1 MDEPMDESVLVQNCT
16 SEMQRSAVSC
26 GDADKSSNISDV
38 LDQEDQ
44 TETPDD
50 EFVKSKQ
57 KKHTRKLMIFD
68 SDEDESRPIQEENPG
83 AIIES
88 SLDGGSDST
97 NSNTIKK
104 MKKILKRPL
113 QDLDSSDDENAKSSS
128 AAHGFDKR
136 DVLQS
141 ESDETS
147 QGIYLIIVLL
157 LSTFCYIF
165 CLFRHI

>member
-1 MDEPMDESVLVQNCT
+1 MDEPMDESALVQNCT
-16 SEMQRSAVSC
+16 SEMQPSAVPC
-26 GDADKSSNISDV
+26 GDADKSSNVSNV

-57 KKHTRKLMIFD
+57 KKHSRKLMIFD
-68 SDEDESRPIQEENPG
+68 SDEDESPIQEENPG

-97 NSNTIKK
+97 TINTIKK
-104 MKKILKRPL
+104 KKKILKRPL

-147 QGIYLIIVLL
+147 QGIYLIIVLIL
-157 LSTFCYIF
+157 LTVCYIF

>member
-1 MDEPMDESVLVQNCT
+1 MDEPMDESALVQNCT
-16 SEMQRSAVSC
+16 SEMQPSAVPC
-26 GDADKSSNISDV
+26 GDADKSSNVSNV

-57 KKHTRKLMIFD
+57 KKHSRKLMIFD
-68 SDEDESRPIQEENPG
+68 SDEDESPIQEENPG

-97 NSNTIKK
+97 TINTIKK
-104 MKKILKRPL
+104 KKKILKRPL

-147 QGIYLIIVLL
+147 QGIYLIIVLI
-157 LSTFCYIF
+157 LSTVCYIF